1 MTCETKQKLVKG
13 NFIISGL
20 DLPKE
25 VKGGNLFHIA
35 ARAVWEKYGVSM
47 LLDHMKVLH
56 RTGSGGIIFTLY
68 GRMPGSLF
76 ESLMRVINSNPNRN
90 IRVYLNIQLMEPF
103 NFLYFM
109 ARRLK
114 QYKLISYYRLD
125 DNGYTW
131 MSLSDQLNTFK
142 FTSFNQLDLL
152 GLVLPEA
159 LRKELNEYPK
169 RKKAREKIRR
179 RRETW

>member
-1 MTCETKQKLVKG
+1 
-13 NFIISGL
+13 
-20 DLPKE
+20 
-25 VKGGNLFHIA
+25 
-35 ARAVWEKYGVSM
+35 
-47 LLDHMKVLH
+47 
-56 RTGSGGIIFTLY
+56 
-68 GRMPGSLF
+68 MPGSLF
-76 ESLMRVINSNPNRN
+76 ESLVSHQLQPKSQHQSLPLYL
-90 IRVYLNIQLMEPF
+90 YLNIQLMEPF

-159 LRKELNEYPK
+159 LRKELNEYPE